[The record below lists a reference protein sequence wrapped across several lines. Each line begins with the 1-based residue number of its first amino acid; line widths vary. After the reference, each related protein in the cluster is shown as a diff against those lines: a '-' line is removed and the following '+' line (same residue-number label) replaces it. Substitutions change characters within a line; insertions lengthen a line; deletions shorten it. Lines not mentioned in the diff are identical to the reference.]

1 MTPGFIAISII
12 FGIILLGAVTGIYS
26 GIRRKINL
34 EQWTVAGRGFG
45 LIFVWV
51 LMAGRLTPPS
61 LFLAPADG
69 LIRAARPR
77 VVVGVG
83 AAMILILT
91 KQDPLNG
98 IERRSRRPEAEHRG
112 YRSGQCFCFRA
123 SQWARGAAHH
133 GCGRRLKASV
143 RVGRSRWFKASD

>member
-26 GIRRKINL
+26 GIRRKMNL

-83 AAMILILT
+83 AAMILTLT
-91 KQDPLNG
+91 KQDPLMGLNAG
-98 IERRSRRPEAEHRG
+98 VVAL
-112 YRSGQCFCFRA
+112 
-123 SQWARGAAHH
+123 
-133 GCGRRLKASV
+133 RLNIAVTVAASV
-143 RVGRSRWFKASD
+143 FASAHRNGLEEQPTTVVAGD